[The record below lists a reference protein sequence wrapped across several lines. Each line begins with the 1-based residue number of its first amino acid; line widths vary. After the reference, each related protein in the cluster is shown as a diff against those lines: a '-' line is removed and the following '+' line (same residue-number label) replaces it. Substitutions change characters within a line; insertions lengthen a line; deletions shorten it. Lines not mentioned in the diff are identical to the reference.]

1 MKIYVIIL
9 ILSIPISSVP
19 YLARIQ
25 MNDLK
30 PVKRSHSTEAERK
43 TLMITNG
50 FTSQG
55 TSMYTTPPKP
65 DNNFVF
71 PIPVQVGTFYSPAAS
86 TTINLIPEHMEMN
99 APPANVRFINNGG
112 SQQAMMPTVQYNQL
126 FNRANSIEMHSNTL
140 PGRHDLA
147 DRIYH
152 DTKTNIELGRKNTH
166 KLAKMGANLF
176 TNYMKLGSGLMNT
189 ARKGGVALYAAKLNG
204 DLSEAAAT
212 TVETAQQQQTAVEN
226 ANPNNLTSPSLPATT
241 SNYSSSY
248 GTGFLRKI

>member
-30 PVKRSHSTEAERK
+30 PAKKSHSTEAERK

-86 TTINLIPEHMEMN
+86 TNNLIPGHVKIN
-99 APPANVRFINNGG
+99 APQANVKFINNGG
-112 SQQAMMPTVQYNQL
+112 LQQTMMPTDQYIKL
-126 FNRANSIEMHSNTL
+126 FNRANSSEMLSDKL
-140 PGRHDLA
+140 PDKYDLA
-147 DRIYH
+147 DTIYQNS
-152 DTKTNIELGRKNTH
+152 KTNIDFGLKNTQ
-166 KLAKMGANLF
+166 KLAVMGTNLF
-176 TNYMKLGSGLMNT
+176 TNYMKLRSGFMNT
-189 ARKGGVALYAAKLNG
+189 ALKGDVALYAAKLNG
-204 DLSEAAAT
+204 NLIDIAAT
-212 TVETAQQQQTAVEN
+212 TVETAQQQQTAADN
-226 ANPNNLTSPSLPATT
+226 ANPNNLTSPNLPATT